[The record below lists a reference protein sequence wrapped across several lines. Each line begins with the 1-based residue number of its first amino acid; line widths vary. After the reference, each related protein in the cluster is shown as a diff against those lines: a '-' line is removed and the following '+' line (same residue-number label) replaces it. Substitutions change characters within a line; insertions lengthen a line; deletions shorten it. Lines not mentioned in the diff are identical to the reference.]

1 MTIEADGLPVRLI
14 GAGTLSQR
22 IRSTPPGFN
31 ELAVREG
38 WLDKHWRFAEARKI
52 QSLVLTQSPFDRRH
66 GMASL
71 LMDTVGAS
79 PFEPPLRVRYLPEA
93 EARALRDQLAAAM
106 EAAATP
112 ARTPA

>member
-1 MTIEADGLPVRLI
+1 
-14 GAGTLSQR
+14 
-22 IRSTPPGFN
+22 
-31 ELAVREG
+31 
-38 WLDKHWRFAEARKI
+38 
-52 QSLVLTQSPFDRRH
+52 
-66 GMASL
+66 MASL

-106 EAAATP
+106 ESAAIP